1 MKEDPIFQHLILETN
16 NCSYRALEIAINR
29 KCAEEGYR
37 CVQIIDKNV
46 ALLEK
51 VVYVPRE
58 DHPDLPF

>member
-1 MKEDPIFQHLILETN
+1 MKEDPIFQYSILNTN
-16 NCSYRALEIAINR
+16 NCSYTALEIAINK

-37 CVQIIDKNV
+37 CTQIIGKNL

-58 DHPDLPF
+58 DHPVYS